1 MLCILRMLPLGCY
14 RPCGESKSTDMADA
28 PVASRPRL
36 ASKARLRWDKVE
48 KRYMLVFPEAAM
60 LLNESAAAILKL
72 CDGERLVEQIVDAL
86 VEQFTGADRNVIA
99 TEVTALLIRLQTR
112 GLLET

>member
-1 MLCILRMLPLGCY
+1 MAELPI
-14 RPCGESKSTDMADA
+14 D
-28 PVASRPRL
+28 SRPRL
-36 ASKARLRWDKVE
+36 AAKARLRWDPVE
-48 KRYMLVFPEAAM
+48 KKHMLVFPEAA
-60 LLNESAAAILKL
+60 LVLNDSATAILKL

-99 TEVTALLIRLQTR
+99 NEVTVLLTRLHTR